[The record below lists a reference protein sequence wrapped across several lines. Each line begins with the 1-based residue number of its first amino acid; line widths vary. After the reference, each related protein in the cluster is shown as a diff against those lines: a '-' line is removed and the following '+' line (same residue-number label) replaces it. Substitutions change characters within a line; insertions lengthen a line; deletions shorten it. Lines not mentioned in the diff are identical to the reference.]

1 MYALPAR
8 NHAWVTGACEVK
20 TAGTL
25 VTWFTFSLLALGV
38 GWHGG
43 VAAQQPAQ
51 DRIDAIYVLSE
62 KDNATALSQIRAL
75 GAELPTTTPYA
86 VQRDYLSTRIDL
98 ELDSAQIDAAKL
110 SIGNLLA
117 LAKAQHDDI
126 GLALAMGYE
135 ASTMVVAAQ
144 NATAIVKLDEA
155 RPYALR
161 ANDPAALW
169 QHYRILGSAQLAMGK
184 FEPSL
189 DSYLKSLQYA
199 DQQRSH
205 PQQSR
210 LRSLSGLST
219 VYSAMKNHEK
229 ALAVIDE
236 ALVLAKELGSQKML
250 ATLYLNQGGEYA
262 ELGRHKEYAAAN
274 ERALKVSRESGLV
287 RVEATI
293 LSNMGDGY
301 LRTHNYPKAE
311 QLARLALP
319 KFKEIDDQSG
329 VVAAQCNIGFALMGQ
344 GKVSQ
349 GVAEVRAALKSSHDA
364 GAIADEED
372 ILGELGRMYEQLG
385 LYSDAVS
392 TIREQQKLSAQL
404 FRADREKSVAT
415 LQAQFDAV
423 QRQKQIELLAREN
436 SLKDA
441 EISNQRLQQIVTLLG
456 AVVTVMAGVFVYLL
470 YRRVR
475 KTNQK
480 LREANQQLEFHA
492 VRDPLTGLFNRRS
505 FFELMKKRTST
516 AGAGR
521 REDDNPDGL
530 MILDIDH
537 FKHINDTL
545 GHAGGDTVL
554 IEIAKRLRSTVRDT
568 DMVMRWGGEEFLI
581 FSPKANAAHLK
592 SLAQRVLNVIA
603 ETPMAV
609 GDKMMT
615 ITVTGGFLSLPFSG
629 LSEIDCNWEKAMQI
643 ADMALYLGKV
653 NGRNRAYGLNRL
665 LAPFEQVMPVL
676 ERDISAALNAG
687 MVELVEVQGPEAD
700 GSGIDSRLPGGAL
713 AA

>member
-1 MYALPAR
+1 MIRPSSAPGR
-8 NHAWVTGACEVK
+8 
-20 TAGTL
+20 
-25 VTWFTFSLLALGV
+25 ALGV
-38 GWHGG
+38 AVPAGGLASLLLLFFLTACLGWHSGA
-43 VAAQQPAQ
+43 AAQQATL

-62 KDNATALSQIRAL
+62 KDNATALQQIRAL
-75 GAELPTTTPYA
+75 GAELPATAPYA
-86 VQRDYLSTRIDL
+86 VQREYLSTRIDL
-98 ELDSAQIDAAKL
+98 ELDSAQIDAAKG
-110 SIGNLLA
+110 SIAHLLAAATAQHDDMGLA
-117 LAKAQHDDI
+117 LAKT
-126 GLALAMGYE
+126 YE
-135 ASTMVVAAQ
+135 AAVLVVAAQ

-155 RPYALR
+155 RPMALR
-161 ANDPAALW
+161 SNSTIAQW
-169 QHYRILGSAQLAMGK
+169 QYYHVLGDAQLAMGN
-184 FEPSL
+184 FEPAL
-189 DSYLKSLQYA
+189 DAYLKSLELA
-199 DQQRSH
+199 DRQPQHAQQA
-205 PQQSR
+205 R
-210 LRSLSGLST
+210 LRSLNSLSR
-219 VYSAMKNHEK
+219 VYAAMKNHDK
-229 ALAVIDE
+229 ALSVIEE
-236 ALVLAKELGSQKML
+236 ALLLAKELGSQKML
-250 ATLYLNQGGEYA
+250 ATLYLNQGGEFA
-262 ELGRHKEYAAAN
+262 LMGRHKDYALAN
-274 ERALKVSRESGLV
+274 ERALKVARESGLV

-329 VVAAQCNIGFALMGQ
+329 VAAAQCNIGFALMGQ

-349 GVAEVRAALKSSHDA
+349 GVAEVRVAIKSSHDA
-364 GAIADEED
+364 GAMADEED

-385 LYSDAVS
+385 LYSDAVA
-392 TIREQQKLSAQL
+392 TIREQQVLSEKL
-404 FRADREKSVAT
+404 FRLDREKSVAT

-456 AVVTVMAGVFVYLL
+456 AVVTVMAGFFVYLL

-505 FFELMKKRTST
+505 FFELMKNRTNAVAS
-516 AGAGR
+516 GAGR

-537 FKHINDTL
+537 FKNINDTL
-545 GHAGGDTVL
+545 GHAGGDAVL

-581 FSPKANAAHLK
+581 FTPKANAAHLK
-592 SLAQRVLNVIA
+592 SLAQRVLHVIGD
-603 ETPMAV
+603 TPMAV
-609 GDKMMT
+609 GEKMMT

-629 LSEIDCNWEKAMQI
+629 LSEVDCNWEKAMQI

-687 MVELVEVQGPEAD
+687 MVELVEVQGPEA
-700 GSGIDSRLPGGAL
+700 GTAGIDSRLPGNAL